1 MKQMKKQKQVT
12 QITETWL
19 DNFMKTTSKMTKRKT
34 LAYKIFVR
42 RHNVIMNL
50 KNDKRVKI

>member
-19 DNFMKTTSKMTKRKT
+19 DNFMKTTSKMIKRKT
-34 LAYKIFVR
+34 LARKRLVR
-42 RHNVIMNL
+42 RQNAILNL
-50 KNDKRVKI
+50 KNDKRE